1 MYFYEIEVYHPLVG
15 SDKIVMSHDDRFD
28 NHQLNVI
35 VQEAFDEC
43 IKKYCNKTLLEKGE
57 EACRMEVETI
67 FEKHL
72 PSQLQNHGFNSIKI
86 NATCLIQSGA
96 LFSNDAPTNIV
107 LKNRYKD
114 KILPPCKKCMR
125 EAYFDYDGKC
135 VVPNTRKNNS
145 LPTTRVVKTIPID
158 LNEEE
163 ENKNDFNISIVKQYF
178 VNSHKSSD
186 DVEIVYVALEHILDD
201 NDFDNYY
208 LEQGKRVDGI
218 YTGDIVCGL
227 DMYEDKEKCKK
238 LLEDYGFILE
248 DEKLELRITGVKE
261 FNLNEKEEV
270 DEGEDDDFYVG
281 IIKLY
286 LVLPEKSFKTAQRAM
301 EAIDDILYNH
311 GVGDFWTDFGA
322 DDSSHAWDI
331 ICDFTDEKDRE
342 RFRKLFMDYGFD
354 IENAT
359 VGFWITGVKE

>member
-1 MYFYEIEVYHPLVG
+1 MYFYEIEVYHPLVW

-135 VVPNTRKNNS
+135 VVPNTRKDTS
-145 LPTTRVVKTIPID
+145 LPTTRVVKTIPI
-158 LNEEE
+158 
-163 ENKNDFNISIVKQYF
+163 
-178 VNSHKSSD
+178 
-186 DVEIVYVALEHILDD
+186 
-201 NDFDNYY
+201 
-208 LEQGKRVDGI
+208 
-218 YTGDIVCGL
+218 
-227 DMYEDKEKCKK
+227 
-238 LLEDYGFILE
+238 
-248 DEKLELRITGVKE
+248 
-261 FNLNEKEEV
+261 NLNEEEV

-281 IIKLY
+281 IVKLY
-286 LVLPEKSFKTAQRAM
+286 LDIPEKSFKTAQRAM
-301 EAIDDILYNH
+301 EAIDDILHNH

-331 ICDFTDEKDRE
+331 ICDFADEKDRE
-342 RFRKLFMDYGFD
+342 RFRKLFRDYGFD